1 MFNAAAINN
10 LQDEKALLVAESDIN
25 RLTLQADFSML
36 QASVAKAQQT
46 VKIGV
51 GIYPMVMA
59 VGSVLGFL
67 FLKKKKLSIP
77 SSLVGKAIGAW
88 GIFQRVKPFLAAI
101 RGGSSREKI
110 SAP

>member
-1 MFNAAAINN
+1 MFNAAAIKN

-36 QASVAKAQQT
+36 QASVTKAQQT

-51 GIYPMVMA
+51 GFYPVVMA

-67 FLKKKKLSIP
+67 FLKKKKLSLP
-77 SSLVGKAIGAW
+77 SSLLGKVIGAW
-88 GIFQRVKPFLAAI
+88 GIFQRVKPLLAAV
-101 RGGSSREKI
+101 RGGRSREKI
-110 SAP
+110 ATP